1 MATITIDVP
10 DALRQRMDDA
20 ADADW
25 SAIARRAFESHL
37 ERMAVRAKAD
47 AELDVAVD
55 RLRASRTRHEER
67 RKHAGYDHGYAWA
80 KDRAE
85 FHDLQ
90 TVVDA
95 PGYRSAANLVRKT
108 PGFSQRDEFGDAA
121 LPSDEM
127 WEGFIDGATALYND
141 VIDKL

>member
-1 MATITIDVP
+1 
-10 DALRQRMDDA
+10 MDDA

-37 ERMAVRAKAD
+37 ERVAVRAKAGTD
-47 AELDVAVD
+47 LGATVD
-55 RLRASRTRHEER
+55 RLRASKARRDEEQ
-67 RKHAGYDHGYAWA
+67 KHACYDHGYAWA

-90 TVVDA
+90 MVVDA
-95 PGYRSAANLVRKT
+95 LGYRSAANLVRKT